1 MKCGCSHLFLF
12 FSESFVLGLLWD
24 VLAVPDLEMLSSLRR
39 LLQIKKEAAVKK
51 ELSRSLI
58 LCMIYITPLIQK
70 LILLCFIVT
79 YPDNLSTDYNN
90 GQTMVHVP
98 FISLVYWLCC
108 AAVQLLILAGR
119 LCWYFAILSVVS
131 SLLQLT
137 SPLGAVAFLRTPG
150 LRLSWRGRLWC
161 RLLVFPGQLP
171 PPVLREED
179 WQ

>member
-98 FISLVYWLCC
+98 FISLVY
-108 AAVQLLILAGR
+108 
-119 LCWYFAILSVVS
+119 
-131 SLLQLT
+131 
-137 SPLGAVAFLRTPG
+137 
-150 LRLSWRGRLWC
+150 
-161 RLLVFPGQLP
+161 
-171 PPVLREED
+171 
-179 WQ
+179 